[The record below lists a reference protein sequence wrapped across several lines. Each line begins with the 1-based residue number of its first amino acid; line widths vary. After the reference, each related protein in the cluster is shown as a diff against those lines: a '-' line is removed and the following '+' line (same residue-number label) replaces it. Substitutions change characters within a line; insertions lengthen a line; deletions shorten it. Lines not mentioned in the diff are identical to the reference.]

1 MLITSI
7 SHTQWNIQNYRIYLF
22 VSILSGIR
30 ILKLLIFF
38 LSQGCQPEVRLD
50 FKNGVADSSGKW
62 TYVNNQGVVIKN
74 GEATFNGD
82 SRLLIPRFTNVD
94 FGKTFVI
101 RLRYKEQE
109 KLKFNES
116 QALVNNGDC
125 GDFGSIQIFTKR
137 NSIGYVVKTTKE
149 PSHVSLQ
156 IHKPV
161 SIKKNNTV
169 IEYMLP
175 LFILYE
181 NFMLMSFLLYLST
194 KSGKMWNM

>member
-1 MLITSI
+1 M
-7 SHTQWNIQNYRIYLF
+7 
-22 VSILSGIR
+22 
-30 ILKLLIFF
+30 
-38 LSQGCQPEVRLD
+38 
-50 FKNGVADSSGKW
+50 
-62 TYVNNQGVVIKN
+62 VIKN

>member
-1 MLITSI
+1 M
-7 SHTQWNIQNYRIYLF
+7 
-22 VSILSGIR
+22 
-30 ILKLLIFF
+30 
-38 LSQGCQPEVRLD
+38 
-50 FKNGVADSSGKW
+50 
-62 TYVNNQGVVIKN
+62 VIKN

-161 SIKKNNTV
+161 SIKKKTTQLLN
-169 IEYMLP
+169 ICCP
-175 LFILYE
+175 FLFFMRILC
-181 NFMLMSFLLYLST
+181 
-194 KSGKMWNM
+194 

>member
-1 MLITSI
+1 M
-7 SHTQWNIQNYRIYLF
+7 
-22 VSILSGIR
+22 
-30 ILKLLIFF
+30 
-38 LSQGCQPEVRLD
+38 
-50 FKNGVADSSGKW
+50 
-62 TYVNNQGVVIKN
+62 IKN